1 MPDSLLG
8 ILIAVAVIL
17 PGFVIVELSTVGRP
31 AAKRSDLEIVL
42 RALFYALILHV
53 IFSPYTKCLVEEVG
67 GFDKWTSHLGAI
79 ALYALIVLVG
89 VPLLV
94 GLKLNSFFLEEERKT
109 GGPPSRLYEI
119 LGGRDS
125 GDAGDLIFTRLHH
138 GAWLIVQLDDKTW
151 VGGRFGIGSSA
162 GQTPAP
168 HDLYIDEMWD
178 IDISG
183 PDPLLKGK
191 FVPTRGIYIP
201 AEQIRTVR
209 VL

>member
-17 PGFVIVELSTVGRP
+17 PGFVIVELSTVGRC

-42 RALFYALILHV
+42 RALFYALVLHV
-53 IFSPYTKCLVEEVG
+53 VASPYTKSLVEDVG
-67 GFDKWTSHLGAI
+67 DVDNWSSHLDAI
-79 ALYALIVLVG
+79 ALYALLVLIG
-89 VPLLV
+89 VPLAV
-94 GLKLNSFFLEEERKT
+94 GLKLNSFFLGEERKT
-109 GGPPSRLYEI
+109 GPPSRLYEV

-125 GDAGDLIFTRLHH
+125 GDAGDLVFTRLHH

-151 VGGRFGIGSSA
+151 VGGRFGVGSSA

-168 HDLYIDEMWD
+168 HDLYIDEMWEVNT
-178 IDISG
+178 SG
-183 PDPLLKGK
+183 PDPLLSGK
-191 FVPTRGIYIP
+191 FTPTRGIYIP
-201 AEQIRTVR
+201 ADQIRTMR

>member
-42 RALFYALILHV
+42 RALFYALVLHV
-53 IFSPYTKCLVEEVG
+53 IFSPYTKSLVEDVG
-67 GFDKWTSHLGAI
+67 GFDNWTSHLEAI
-79 ALYALIVLVG
+79 ALYALIVLIG
-89 VPLLV
+89 VPLAV
-94 GLKLNSFFLEEERKT
+94 GLKLNAFFLKEERKNT
-109 GGPPSRLYEI
+109 GPPSRVYEV

-138 GAWLIVQLDDKTW
+138 GAWLIVQLDDMTW

-162 GQTPAP
+162 GQTPAA
-168 HDLYIDEMWD
+168 HDLYIDEMWNVD
-178 IDISG
+178 TSG
-183 PDPLLKGK
+183 PDPLLSGK
-191 FVPTRGIYIP
+191 FTPTRGIYVP
-201 AEQIRTVR
+201 ANQIRTMR